1 VPLYDFAWQNQ
12 YVLAEPLRLPEGTKL
27 HYTSIYDNSSANPA
41 NPDPTVWVR
50 TGLQS
55 KDEMFNVYI
64 DVALADQDLPVDS
77 LHGKQKLAGFVSVA
91 GVSCLAGFF
100 WHRRRA
106 RRRAKFAWMWEIPA
120 QT

>member
-27 HYTSIYDNSSANPA
+27 HYTSLYDNSSANPA
-41 NPDPTVWVR
+41 NPDPSVWVR
-50 TGLQS
+50 TGQQS
-55 KDEMFNVYI
+55 WDEMFNVYI

-77 LHGKQKLAGFVSVA
+77 LHAKQKLAGFVSVV